1 MTHRG
6 LGVIIGVLVK
16 GRGCDSKGI
25 KRGKTRNGRV
35 SKNVAGKQTGA
46 KMNLCE
52 IQKQVMNFFKMWNI
66 IMELLFKM
74 LKIKITATGER
85 SDKQHVLKEITLHEN
100 IKSSPPL

>member
-6 LGVIIGVLVK
+6 LGVIIRVMVK

-52 IQKQVMNFFKMWNI
+52 IQKQVN
-66 IMELLFKM
+66 ELFQNVEYYYGTFVQNVKNQNHCN
-74 LKIKITATGER
+74 G
-85 SDKQHVLKEITLHEN
+85 
-100 IKSSPPL
+100 